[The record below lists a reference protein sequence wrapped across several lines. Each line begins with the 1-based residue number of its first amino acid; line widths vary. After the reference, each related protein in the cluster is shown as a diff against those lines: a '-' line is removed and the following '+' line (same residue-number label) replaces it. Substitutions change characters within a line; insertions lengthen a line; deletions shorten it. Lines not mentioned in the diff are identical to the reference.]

1 MYSNLSHLFSISDN
15 FDGLNI
21 EYIKEKLAENDT
33 FTIVEIRDL
42 DESEYTNKKNLK
54 EIYLKL
60 HYLPFIFEEEDDSLL
75 GSYPEKED
83 ILEFYVAII
92 ESSELRYT
100 LKETFTISGL
110 EDKDIEE
117 IFKIKNALSLA
128 TEYKNFAILDYQRHI
143 KLLSLLS
150 ISPLIFIDISTF
162 VVRSGSCLEYISR
175 FDLPPSLDYLY
186 SIHGGYN
193 EKTSTKEYWLHTH
206 GLSRISLPEL
216 EIPAVNDSEILYSL
230 SMLLSSLAKRSIEFG
245 GIEKNKVIEVM
256 GISLTLTDFAEYK
269 KNKVFS
275 NIELHKKNSLAVVP
289 YIDGNIC
296 TFDIYK
302 EIMTENNIF
311 SLSSFETNLIRDCAR
326 ATIGY
331 FFDIFDNHKDDAEFK
346 FLIKLAYAKDE
357 DSYAEGEIEHLWF
370 EVSNFYE
377 DDFEIEGTLLN
388 EPYYDLGMHEGDVSR
403 HEIIRLTDWKLS
415 IKDNSYNSSNLYLL
429 FEDDD

>member
-296 TFDIYK
+296 TFDI
-302 EIMTENNIF
+302 
-311 SLSSFETNLIRDCAR
+311 
-326 ATIGY
+326 
-331 FFDIFDNHKDDAEFK
+331 
-346 FLIKLAYAKDE
+346 IK
-357 DSYAEGEIEHLWF
+357 
-370 EVSNFYE
+370 
-377 DDFEIEGTLLN
+377 
-388 EPYYDLGMHEGDVSR
+388 
-403 HEIIRLTDWKLS
+403 KL
-415 IKDNSYNSSNLYLL
+415 
-429 FEDDD
+429 